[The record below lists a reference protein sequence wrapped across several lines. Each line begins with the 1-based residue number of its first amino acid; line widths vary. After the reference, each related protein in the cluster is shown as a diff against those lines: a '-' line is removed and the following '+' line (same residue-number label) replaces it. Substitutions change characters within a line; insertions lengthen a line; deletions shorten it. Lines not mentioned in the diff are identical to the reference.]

1 MTMPAPA
8 TPRLFPTRLGLR
20 AARPAD
26 APEDAP
32 SAAQVWLL
40 ARLWVRHAELDRR
53 LTEALRHPAPDE
65 AALAALR
72 RERLAVRDRIGRLS
86 RRHRF
91 PPEG

>member
-1 MTMPAPA
+1 MTPSAPT

-40 ARLWVRHAELDRR
+40 ARLWVRHGELERR
-53 LTEALRHPAPDE
+53 LAALLREDAPD
-65 AALAALR
+65 AGALAALR

-91 PPEG
+91 PPAG